1 MPMLSPCLV
10 VPAGCDELIASMFD
24 LCHSLCS
31 LNLSEYE
38 IAFFC
43 ALILLDPS
51 RPWLQDK
58 QKVET
63 LHRKLELSFR
73 HLLRRTHREAILSK
87 LPQKGRLLAI
97 CQLHMEKLSIFHQ
110 MYPGVAWERFPP
122 LYKELFLSE
131 PENS

>member
-87 LPQKGRLLAI
+87 VRPAVCSIHFNIIITWRRHPHITLLRGISRRRGGCLPYASCTWR
-97 CQLHMEKLSIFHQ
+97 S
-110 MYPGVAWERFPP
+110 
-122 LYKELFLSE
+122 
-131 PENS
+131 